1 MKPDIIAQVLLC
13 HILITVKSKDA
24 QSVLINRQ
32 MQFIQAQLGIFRRL
46 VHGHVMRGIM
56 ERLQME
62 ILLAQYVVQEI
73 IVQVG

>member
-24 QSVLINRQ
+24 HSVLINRQ
-32 MQFIQAQLGIFRRL
+32 MQFIQAQQGILRRL

-56 ERLQME
+56 DLLQME
-62 ILLAQYVVQEI
+62 ILLARHVVLGI
-73 IVQVG
+73 IVQVD